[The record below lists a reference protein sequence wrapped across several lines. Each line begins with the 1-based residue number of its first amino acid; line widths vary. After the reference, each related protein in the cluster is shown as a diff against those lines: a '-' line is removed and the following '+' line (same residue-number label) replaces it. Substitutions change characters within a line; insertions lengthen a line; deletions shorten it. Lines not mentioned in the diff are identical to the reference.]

1 MKECIFCKIIQREI
15 PSTVVFEND
24 SIVGFNDI
32 SPVAP
37 HHVLFVPKNHIEK
50 IDDLTPDDHSTIG
63 ELVFQA
69 KEHAKKLNLV
79 ENGYRLVFNN
89 GKDAGQAVFHIHLH
103 LLGGRVM
110 SWPPG

>member
-1 MKECIFCKIIQREI
+1 MKECIFCKIIQHDI

-24 SIVGFNDI
+24 NLIGFNDI
-32 SPVAP
+32 NPVAP

-50 IDDLTPDDHSTIG
+50 MDDLTPINHSIIG
-63 ELVFQA
+63 ELVFHA
-69 KEHAKKLNLV
+69 KEYAKKLNLI

-103 LLGGRVM
+103 LIGGRVM
-110 SWPPG
+110 AWPPG